1 MWGGAGNFRD
11 CIVGPYFLPENLA
24 AEMDLDLLE
33 STTDPDLMNAFEED
47 NCYRPTNVISQRDAL
62 PYVLCFL

>member
-1 MWGGAGNFRD
+1 MHTQDPDKLNVGGAGNFRD

-33 STTDPDLMNAFEED
+33 ITTDPDLMNAFEEA
-47 NCYRPTNVISQRDAL
+47 R
-62 PYVLCFL
+62 